1 MSVAE
6 PYADGPRIEVSVLP
20 DNSPYAAAV
29 RVAARAAG
37 ASFSRADIATP
48 NDIATRVLV
57 VDLTRVLAANRLGPR
72 VIAISTERQ
81 LDSYD
86 VIHPDEVEHR
96 LARALKNLIE
106 TETLRSRIEH
116 EHITITVLNQI
127 GDALSAITDRHQL
140 LDEVLTH
147 SRRLLSADGGTIYLV
162 EGKSLRFAASQND
175 TIPFFATRGVL
186 PIDDTS
192 LAGFVAN
199 RGMPLNIPD
208 VRALPPNVAYKPNLS
223 FDEQTGYQT
232 RAMMLVPM
240 HDRNGQVI
248 GVLGMVNRK
257 PVPGVALA
265 NFDRVMPFSERDVG
279 LARSIASQAAV
290 ALENWRLYRDIQ
302 SLFQSFV
309 EASVSAIEA
318 RDPTTGGHS
327 WRVAELTTL
336 LAREVGDSEE
346 AAFVNV
352 HFSPPQLTELH
363 FAAMLHDFGK
373 VGVREEVLL
382 KASRLYP
389 YEMTEVELRF
399 RLAAL
404 EAVLE
409 SLRSELSEAELSG
422 RLAEIDD
429 DLSFIQ
435 AMSRAGQRE
444 DHEIERIKQ
453 VGTRWHLQNL
463 GERALT
469 PRHVSR
475 LCVPYGTLDPA
486 ERLEIERHVE
496 HTWHFLKKIP
506 WTRDLKA
513 IPDLAYAHHEKL
525 DGTGYPRRLRGDDIP
540 WGARLMTIADIYDA
554 LTASDRPYKGTMSP
568 EEAVSV
574 LKDEAARGR
583 IELPVVEL
591 LEGRRLWRRLKGRV
605 MG

>member
-1 MSVAE
+1 MAE
-6 PYADGPRIEVSVLP
+6 TYAEGPRIEVSVLP
-20 DNSPYAAAV
+20 ESSPYAAAV
-29 RVAARAAG
+29 RVAAKAAG
-37 ASFSRADIATP
+37 ATFSRADMATP
-48 NDIATRVLV
+48 NDVATRVLV

-72 VIAISTERQ
+72 VIAISAERN

-96 LARALKNLIE
+96 LPRALRNLVE
-106 TETLRSRIEH
+106 TEALRSRIEH
-116 EHITITVLNQI
+116 EHSTINVLNQI
-127 GDALSAITDRHQL
+127 GYALSAITDRHQL

-208 VRALPPNVAYKPNLS
+208 VRALPANVAYKPNLS

-232 RAMMLVPM
+232 RSMMLVPM

-265 NFDRVMPFSERDVG
+265 NFDRVTPFSERDVG

-336 LAREVGDSEE
+336 LAREVGDCED
-346 AAFVNV
+346 AAFANV

-409 SLRSELSEAELSG
+409 SVRAEFTEAQLSE

-444 DHEIERIKQ
+444 EHEIERIKL

-475 LCVPYGTLDPA
+475 LCVPYGTLDPS
-486 ERLEIERHVE
+486 ERLEIQRHVE

-506 WTRDLKA
+506 WTRELAA

-525 DGTGYPRRLRGDDIP
+525 DGTGYPRRLRGDAIP

-554 LTASDRPYKGTMSP
+554 LTASDRPYKGAMTP
-568 EEAVSV
+568 EQAVVV
-574 LKDEAARGR
+574 LKDEAAHGR

>member
-1 MSVAE
+1 M
-6 PYADGPRIEVSVLP
+6 PDTYADGPRIEVSILP
-20 DNSPYAAAV
+20 DNSPYAPAV
-29 RVAARAAG
+29 RIAAKAAG
-37 ASFSRADIATP
+37 AIFSRADLATP
-48 NDIATRVLV
+48 NDIASRVLI
-57 VDLTRVLAANRLGPR
+57 VDLTRVLSANRLGPR
-72 VIAISTERQ
+72 VIAISMERN

-96 LARALKNLIE
+96 LPRALKNLIE
-106 TETLRSRIEH
+106 SETLRSRIEH
-116 EHITITVLNQI
+116 EHDTINVLNQI
-127 GDALSAITDRHQL
+127 GYALSAITDRHQL

-147 SRRLLSADGGTIYLV
+147 SRRLLCADGGTIYLV
-162 EGKSLRFAASQND
+162 EGKALRFAASQND
-175 TIPFFATRGVL
+175 TIPFFATRAVL

-199 RGMPLNIPD
+199 RGTPLNIPD
-208 VRALPPNVAYKPNLS
+208 VRALPSNVAYKPNLS

-232 RAMMLVPM
+232 RSMMLVPM

-265 NFDRVMPFSERDVG
+265 NFDRVLPFSERHVG

-302 SLFQSFV
+302 NLFQGFV
-309 EASVSAIEA
+309 EASVTAIEA

-327 WRVAELTTL
+327 WRVAELTTV

-346 AAFVNV
+346 GVFSAVK
-352 HFSPPQLTELH
+352 FSPQQLTELH

-389 YEMTEVELRF
+389 HEMTEVDLRF

-409 SLRSELSEAELSG
+409 SVREEFTEAQLSDK
-422 RLAEIDD
+422 LAKIED
-429 DLSFIQ
+429 DLAFIQ
-435 AMSRAGQRE
+435 VMSRAGQRE
-444 DHEIERIKQ
+444 DHETERIKAI
-453 VGTRWHLQNL
+453 GLRWHLQNI
-463 GERALT
+463 GERALS

-475 LCVPYGTLDPA
+475 LCVPYGTLDPG

-496 HTWHFLKKIP
+496 HTWQFLKKIP
-506 WTRDLKA
+506 WTRDLKC

-525 DGTGYPRRLRGDDIP
+525 DGTGYPRKLRGDDIP

-554 LTASDRPYKGTMSP
+554 LTAADRPYKGAMTP
-568 EEAVSV
+568 EQAVTI
-574 LKDEAARGR
+574 LKDEAGRGR
-583 IELPVVEL
+583 IEMPVVEL
-591 LEGRRLWRRLKGRV
+591 MEARRLWRRLKGRV
-605 MG
+605 PA

>member
-1 MSVAE
+1 MSV
-6 PYADGPRIEVSVLP
+6 VP
-20 DNSPYAAAV
+20 DNSPFLTAVRAAAK
-29 RVAARAAG
+29 AAG
-37 ASFSRADIATP
+37 ASFSRSDLATP
-48 NDIATRVLV
+48 NDIASRVLV

-72 VIAISTERQ
+72 VIAISEDRT

-86 VIHPDEVEHR
+86 VIHPDEVATR
-96 LARALKNLIE
+96 LPRALKNLIE
-106 TETLRSRIEH
+106 TETLRSRIQAEH
-116 EHITITVLNQI
+116 DTINVLNQI
-127 GDALSAITDRHQL
+127 GYALSAITDRHQL

-162 EGKSLRFAASQND
+162 EGKTLRFVASQND
-175 TIPFFATRGVL
+175 TIPFFASRGVL

-199 RGMPLNIPD
+199 RGTPLNIPD
-208 VRALPPNVAYKPNLS
+208 VRALPSNVAYKPNLS

-232 RAMMLVPM
+232 RSMMLVPM
-240 HDRNGQVI
+240 HDRNGSVI
-248 GVLGMVNRK
+248 GVLAMVNRK

-265 NFDRVMPFSERDVG
+265 SFERVMPFSERHVG

-302 SLFQSFV
+302 NLFQGFV
-309 EASVSAIEA
+309 EASVTAIEA
-318 RDPTTGGHS
+318 RDPSTGGHS

-336 LAREVGDSEE
+336 LAREVSDSDEGPFN
-346 AAFVNV
+346 AVRFA
-352 HFSPPQLTELH
+352 PQQLTELH

-389 YEMTEVELRF
+389 WEMTEVDLRF

-409 SLRSELSEAELSG
+409 SVREEFSEAELTE
-422 RLAEIDD
+422 RLTQIDE
-429 DLSFIQ
+429 DLAFIQ
-435 AMSRAGQRE
+435 LMSRAGSRE
-444 DHEIERIKQ
+444 DHEILRIQ
-453 VGTRWHLQNL
+453 GIGERWHLQNI

-469 PRHVSR
+469 PRHVTR
-475 LCVPYGTLDPA
+475 LCVPYGTLDA
-486 ERLEIERHVE
+486 GERLEIERHVE
-496 HTWHFLKKIP
+496 HTWQFLKKIP

-525 DGTGYPRRLRGDDIP
+525 DGTGYPRKLVGDAIP

-554 LTASDRPYKGTMSP
+554 LTASDRPYKGAMTP
-568 EEAVSV
+568 EEAVGI
-574 LKDEAARGR
+574 LKEEAGRGR
-583 IELPVVEL
+583 VELPVIEL
-591 LEGRRLWRRLKGRV
+591 LEARRLWRRLKGRV
-605 MG
+605 PM